1 MTYDSSILGFQYR
14 PFGSLYLS
22 WSPDFQK
29 LAVTLAAVCIRGKHF
44 KPPSTWVRKKKEMKN
59 GPTKIPMISD
69 ICKISSSDF
78 LGSISADLGFCILL
92 PNFVFRLERWRYI
105 IKD

>member
-1 MTYDSSILGFQYR
+1 VTFDCTYFGFQYH
-14 PFGSLYLS
+14 PFGVLYLS

-59 GPTKIPMISD
+59 GPTKIPIISD

-78 LGSISADLGFCILL
+78 LGSISAELGFYILL
-92 PNFVFRLERWRYI
+92 PNFVFRLERCRYI